1 MFAIEVKNENTITFQ
16 TEERSLD
23 KTNLTWNKKITF
35 YVL

>member
-23 KTNLTWNKKITF
+23 KTLTWNKKITF